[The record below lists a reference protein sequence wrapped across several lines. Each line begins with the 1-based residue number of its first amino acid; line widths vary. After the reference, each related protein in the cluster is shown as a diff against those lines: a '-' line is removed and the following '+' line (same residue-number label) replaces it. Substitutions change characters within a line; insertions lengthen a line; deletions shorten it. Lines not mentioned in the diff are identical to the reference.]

1 MSKIIQNVHKIHHLM
16 KLMVVQNIF
25 MLKDATITVHMVLIL
40 LKQIHAKLQQKKF
53 VEQVNNIY

>member
-1 MSKIIQNVHKIHHLM
+1 
-16 KLMVVQNIF
+16 MVVQNIF

>member
-1 MSKIIQNVHKIHHLM
+1 
-16 KLMVVQNIF
+16 MVVQNIF

-40 LKQIHAKLQQKKF
+40 LKQIHAKLQLKKS